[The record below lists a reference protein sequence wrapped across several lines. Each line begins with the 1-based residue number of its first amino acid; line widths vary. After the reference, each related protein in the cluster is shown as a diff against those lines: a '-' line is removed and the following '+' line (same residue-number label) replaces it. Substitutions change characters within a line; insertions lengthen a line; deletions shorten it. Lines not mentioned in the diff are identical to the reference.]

1 MTNWEF
7 SLACAKKLDE
17 NDNLRSFRDQFH
29 FPSFSENYLV
39 YFTGNSLGLQPKL
52 TKSYVLRE
60 LDEWAKWGVDGHTN
74 AERPWMPY
82 HELFTEKIATL
93 VGAKPHEVA
102 VTHSLTTNLH
112 LLMVS
117 FYRPEGKRC
126 KILCEKKAFPSD
138 QYALQSQ
145 LKFHGFDPDKD
156 LIEVGPRQG
165 EYTIRTEDVLAKIK
179 DYSDEIALIMIG
191 GVNYFTGQVFDMNK
205 ITEAGHEV
213 GAMVG
218 FDLAHGAGN
227 IILNLNEWKVDFA
240 TWCSYKYLNSGPGG
254 VSGYYINEDHVT
266 NEEIPRFAGWWGH
279 NKEDRFKMPD
289 KFSPIPTAESW
300 QLSNAPVISM
310 AAHLASLELFEKA
323 GMQNLR
329 SKSIQ
334 LTNFLEFIINEINK
348 DSTINL
354 EIITPKNEA
363 ERGCQLSIVAHGAEK
378 KLFTELTK
386 QGVVSDWREPNVIR
400 IAPVPLYNN
409 FEDVYRFGL
418 ILQNALK
425 L

>member
-1 MTNWEF
+1 MDT
-7 SLACAKKLDE
+7 A
-17 NDNLRSFRDQFH
+17 
-29 FPSFSENYLV
+29 
-39 YFTGNSLGLQPKL
+39 
-52 TKSYVLRE
+52 
-60 LDEWAKWGVDGHTN
+60 
-74 AERPWMPY
+74 Y
-82 HELFTEKIATL
+82 HELFTEKIAKL
-93 VGAKPHEVA
+93 VGAKSHEVA

-117 FYRPEGKRC
+117 FYRPKGERC

-165 EYTIRTEDVLAKIK
+165 EYTIRTEDVLAKIEE
-179 DYSDEIALIMIG
+179 YSDEIALIMIG
-191 GVNYFTGQVFDMNK
+191 GVNYFTGQVFDMKK
-205 ITEAGHEV
+205 ITEAGHKV

-329 SKSIQ
+329 AKSIQ

-378 KLFTELTK
+378 KLFTELTR

-409 FEDVYRFGL
+409 FERCISIWVNFTKRAQTIMEIHSNIKLYLLLLGIMVIGLFVWKLSTKLFSRFNQSSEN
-418 ILQNALK
+418 IFNQSAYK
-425 L
+425 KRWKRK

>member
-1 MTNWEF
+1 
-7 SLACAKKLDE
+7 
-17 NDNLRSFRDQFH
+17 
-29 FPSFSENYLV
+29 
-39 YFTGNSLGLQPKL
+39 
-52 TKSYVLRE
+52 
-60 LDEWAKWGVDGHTN
+60 
-74 AERPWMPY
+74 MPY

-191 GVNYFTGQVFDMNK
+191 GVNYFTGQVFDMKK

-329 SKSIQ
+329 AKSIQ

-354 EIITPKNEA
+354 EIITPKNEV

>member
-1 MTNWEF
+1 
-7 SLACAKKLDE
+7 
-17 NDNLRSFRDQFH
+17 
-29 FPSFSENYLV
+29 
-39 YFTGNSLGLQPKL
+39 
-52 TKSYVLRE
+52 
-60 LDEWAKWGVDGHTN
+60 
-74 AERPWMPY
+74 
-82 HELFTEKIATL
+82 
-93 VGAKPHEVA
+93 
-102 VTHSLTTNLH
+102 
-112 LLMVS
+112 
-117 FYRPEGKRC
+117 
-126 KILCEKKAFPSD
+126 
-138 QYALQSQ
+138 
-145 LKFHGFDPDKD
+145 
-156 LIEVGPRQG
+156 
-165 EYTIRTEDVLAKIK
+165 
-179 DYSDEIALIMIG
+179 MIG
-191 GVNYFTGQVFDMNK
+191 GVNYFTGQVFDMKK

-378 KLFTELTK
+378 KLFTELTN

-418 ILQNALK
+418 ILQNGLK